1 MEHTENARPH
11 DQNDSEPY
19 REDTTRIR
27 VAPYAFGRSAGTK
40 CSRDP
45 VPFFLSDP
53 DGVPDPEEYFP
64 APRRRARV
72 SSLVLMA
79 TVAAAAF
86 APLYALFTSDASH
99 DVVVYAKASI
109 ATVLPAS
116 FAATQPDQI
125 QLTPRDMQSKDPARR
140 VLTPV
145 FVTTDKTIRSPTL
158 AAAMDPTR
166 EESST
171 AYQSAADAQAPAAQ
185 SFAAVRPEQALSPTP
200 SSTTSSPPAVA
211 PPAPVVQNLDPSEIA
226 SLLNRAQDLISAGDW
241 SSARLLLRRAT
252 RTQNARAAW
261 VLAQTYDPLELSHYG
276 TPAPVADV
284 ATARDWYEKARE
296 WGAPGVQRRLDAME
310 AVAR

>member
-11 DQNDSEPY
+11 DQNDSQPY

-53 DGVPDPEEYFP
+53 DGEPDPEEYLP

-79 TVAAAAF
+79 TVAAAAL

-116 FAATQPDQI
+116 FAAAQPDPT

-158 AAAMDPTR
+158 AAMDPTR

-171 AYQSAADAQAPAAQ
+171 AYQSAADAGAPAAQ

-211 PPAPVVQNLDPSEIA
+211 PPAPVVQNLDPSEVA